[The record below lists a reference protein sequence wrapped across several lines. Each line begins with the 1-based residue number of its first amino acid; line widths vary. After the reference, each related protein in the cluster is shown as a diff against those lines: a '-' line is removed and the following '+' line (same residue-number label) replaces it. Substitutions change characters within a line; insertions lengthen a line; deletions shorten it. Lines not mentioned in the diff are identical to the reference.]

1 MTMDNR
7 AEYPSYNALARVAML
22 KGVPLVAAIGIA
34 LASLVIGAAGAILLG
49 PGGMLLGAVGL
60 PLFFYCKG
68 VSENDDQ
75 ALRIAVLEFRCWL
88 ARRNARLFGGTYT
101 LAPIRYRRREHA
113 YISYFKKRAGA
124 DD

>member
-1 MTMDNR
+1 MNNR

-34 LASLVIGAAGAILLG
+34 LVSLIVGAAGAVLLG

-60 PLFFYCKG
+60 PLFFYCKA
-68 VSENDDQ
+68 VCENDDL
-75 ALRIAVLEFRCWL
+75 ALRITMLEFKCWICK
-88 ARRNARLFGGTYT
+88 RNTRLFGGTYT
-101 LAPIRYRRREHA
+101 LAPIKYGRRNHDYKR
-113 YISYFKKRAGA
+113 YFKKRPSI